1 MRCPT
6 PLRFRASLVLLLA
19 VEGAMAQRTVEKP
32 IFRTSAEMV
41 LVSVTVTDH
50 DGKIVDGLRADDF
63 KVFDDQRPQKITS
76 FSIEDAPCSVAVVLD
91 ISGSM
96 QPKLSQTK
104 DIAQAF
110 FEAANPDDEFLLLT
124 VSTQPAATAGFTTET
139 EALEDSIG
147 FAQPGGLTALID
159 TVYLGLSRMREAQ
172 RARRALVIISDGK
185 DNHSRYSESELMRV
199 ALEADVQIYTIV
211 LDTGWDGLSTRSAP
225 YRPSL
230 IAKPWDRPAEQQ
242 GPEML
247 EKLSDRTG
255 GLHFRVSGN
264 ADAREA
270 VTKVGRA
277 LRDEYVIGY
286 HPADSDKSGK
296 WHRIRVKLH
305 ASGTHVHTRKGYYSQ

>member
-1 MRCPT
+1 MSCARLLGFC
-6 PLRFRASLVLLLA
+6 VGLLLL
-19 VEGAMAQRTVEKP
+19 VEFGRAEAQEAAEKP
-32 IFRTSAEMV
+32 TFRTSAEMV
-41 LVSVTVTDH
+41 LVPITVTDH

-63 KVFDDQRPQKITS
+63 NVFDDQRPQKITS

-96 QPKLSQTK
+96 QPRFSQTK
-104 DIAQAF
+104 DITQAF

-139 EALEDSIG
+139 AALGDSIG

-159 TVYLGLSRMREAQ
+159 ALYLGLSRMREAQ
-172 RARRALVIISDGK
+172 RTRRALLIISDGK

-199 ALEADVQIYTIV
+199 ALEADVQIYTII
-211 LDTGWDGLSTRSAP
+211 LDTGWDGLSTGSAP

-230 IAKPWDRPAEQQ
+230 IAKPWDRAAEQQ

-247 EKLSDRTG
+247 EKLSDQTG
-255 GLHFRVSGN
+255 GLHFRVRDN
-264 ADAREA
+264 ADAKEA

-286 HPADSDKSGK
+286 HPAESDKSGK
-296 WHRIRVKLH
+296 WHRIRVKLN
-305 ASGTHVHTRKGYYSQ
+305 ASGSHVHTRKGYYSQ